1 MLTLIHNN
9 RCSKSREALALLEQH
24 GHQVTLRHYLTDPL
38 SVDEITQLL
47 QQLECTARQLLRT
60 KEDVYQELKLD
71 NPALSDPELI
81 AAMAAHPK
89 LIERPILS
97 NGHRAVIGRPP
108 EQILA
113 LV

>member
-9 RCSKSREALALLEQH
+9 RCSKSREALALLEQQ
-24 GHQVTLRHYLTDPL
+24 GHQPTIRHYLTEPL
-38 SVDEITQLL
+38 SVDEISNLL
-47 QQLECTARQLLRT
+47 KQLEISARQLIRT
-60 KEDVYQELKLD
+60 KEDLYQELALD
-71 NPALSDPELI
+71 NPLLSEAELI
-81 AAMAAHPK
+81 AVMAAHPK

-113 LV
+113 LL

>member
-24 GHQVTLRHYLTDPL
+24 GHKAIIRHYLTEPL

-47 QQLECTARQLLRT
+47 QQLGISARQLLRS
-60 KEDVYQELKLD
+60 KEDIYQELALD
-71 NPALSDPELI
+71 NPALSEAELI

-89 LIERPILS
+89 LIERPILT
-97 NGHRAVIGRPP
+97 NGHRAMIGRPP

-113 LV
+113 LL